1 MFCRLERNGKKIVLQ
16 YLMVLQDGNI
26 THPLLNVKN
35 IRQCESKM

>member
-26 THPLLNVKN
+26 TQPLLNVKN
-35 IRQCESKM
+35 IRQSESKM